1 MSETP
6 GRLPGQAPPAES
18 TPRLP
23 TIHPPVFPPP
33 VTFDFSVPSL
43 TVKNPRAPFTD
54 TDFATIAAATL
65 APDGTQIAKYG
76 PTSKYLGDLGK
87 GRSLD
92 PGMSLT
98 GIDVPD
104 GGTVALTFV
113 VVNRGAWAGDSQALD
128 AMDAVGGAVIGALI
142 QGSIAGTPVAAG
154 AAAGATSTVTVTIFP
169 AVALTALVLGV
180 LAGLSIIFAD
190 CDGTVVAGAMTI
202 GKTELLSMAVQ
213 QPWEMTDDYPGTDS
227 PFGCGSNSDYTVT
240 YAIEKTPPPPPPVQ
254 MVATPA
260 VLGMLPNVA
269 AEHIRAA
276 GLQAVM
282 ETVLGDLDPGIVSAQ
297 SPTAGVSVP
306 IGSTVQFT
314 VHDLPPGGHP
324 D

>member
-1 MSETP
+1 MSETSE
-6 GRLPGQAPPAES
+6 RLPGQAPPARV
-18 TPRLP
+18 TPIP
-23 TIHPPVFPPP
+23 PIHPPVFPP
-33 VTFDFSVPSL
+33 VTFDFLVPSL
-43 TVKNPRAPFTD
+43 TVKNPRALFTD

-87 GRSLD
+87 GRSVD

-104 GGTVALTFV
+104 GGSVALTFV

-142 QGSIAGTPVAAG
+142 QGSIAGTSAAVG
-154 AAAGATSTVTVTIFP
+154 VTIFP

-180 LAGLSIIFAD
+180 LEGLSIIFAD

-202 GKTELLSMAVQ
+202 GKTELLSNAVE

-227 PFGCGSNSDYTVT
+227 PVGCGSNSDYTVT
-240 YAIEKTPPPPPPVQ
+240 YTIEKTPPPAPPVP
-254 MVATPA
+254 MVATPS
-260 VLGMLPNVA
+260 VISLLPKVA
-269 AEHIRAA
+269 ADRLRAA
-276 GLQAVM
+276 GLQGV
-282 ETVLGDLDPGIVSAQ
+282 EKTVKSDLDPGIVSAQ
-297 SPTAGVSVP
+297 SPAAGVSVP
-306 IGSTVQFT
+306 IGSTVQYT
-314 VHDLPPGGHP
+314 VHQLPLGGHP